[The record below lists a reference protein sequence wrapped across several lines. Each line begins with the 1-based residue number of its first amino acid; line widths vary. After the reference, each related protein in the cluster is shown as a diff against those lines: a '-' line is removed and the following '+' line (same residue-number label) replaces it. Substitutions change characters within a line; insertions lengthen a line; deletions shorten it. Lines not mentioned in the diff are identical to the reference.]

1 MRDKDLLR
9 LEQLDR
15 ALVPYRNLI
24 GLARPKLGW
33 VRAIREALGMSSP
46 QLAKR
51 LRIKAAQSV
60 EDMQKDEASG
70 AITLQTLKRIA
81 DALNCELVYALVP
94 RKSLHDT
101 LRDQATEISRSQLAR
116 VSHSMELEEQGVSSQ
131 SELSALNRRVDR
143 LLAGNPKKLWD

>member
-101 LRDQATEISRSQLAR
+101 LRDQA
-116 VSHSMELEEQGVSSQ
+116 
-131 SELSALNRRVDR
+131 
-143 LLAGNPKKLWD
+143 